1 MSIFKKNID
10 LLNVDIMRYTVIL
23 SFLIFCCFLVGLSGS
38 RVTNLSVNADGRDI
52 IISWEMLDQNGV
64 QHFNIERRTADQEN
78 FIRINNQPV
87 TRNTNRNYEYV
98 DRGVFKQGTAVV
110 SYKVAIVQMDGSVH
124 YTDEISLSNISS
136 VPYRTWGSIKS
147 MFR

>member
-1 MSIFKKNID
+1 
-10 LLNVDIMRYTVIL
+10 
-23 SFLIFCCFLVGLSGS
+23 
-38 RVTNLSVNADGRDI
+38 
-52 IISWEMLDQNGV
+52 MLDQNGV